1 MKKQGI
7 KLKLLMFILAWWE
20 ANSLLTI
27 QEKMI
32 ETVAKI
38 KSRKEEQEK
47 KSKERGN

>member
-7 KLKLLMFILAWWE
+7 KLNLLMFILAWWE

-38 KSRKEEQEK
+38 KSRKE

>member
-1 MKKQGI
+1 MTIQKF

-27 QEKMI
+27 QGKMI
-32 ETVAKI
+32 EAVAKI

-47 KSKERGN
+47 SKERGN